1 MLGAVT
7 STGPDPAAFTVS
19 VSALE
24 SAPCKLVAVNV
35 IDPLAVAVG
44 VPDKTPAELNAIPAG
59 SVPAVTLQ
67 VIGAVPVAVNVV
79 VG

>member
-1 MLGAVT
+1 
-7 STGPDPAAFTVS
+7 
-19 VSALE
+19 
-24 SAPCKLVAVNV
+24 LVAVNV

-44 VPDKTPAELNAIPAG
+44 VPDRTPAVLNAIPAG

-79 VG
+79 DG